1 MTKQPDF
8 LDKLARLTKLSINFL
23 KVITKTILIL
33 MIIIS
38 LDHTFKRVTWPESLK
53 GEVKRP
59 KILFSSKVT
68 LDSLTFELLKRGE
81 LVQCLLA
88 FLNSDVLMM
97 LMIISLIS
105 KN

>member
-1 MTKQPDF
+1 
-8 LDKLARLTKLSINFL
+8 
-23 KVITKTILIL
+23 

-38 LDHTFKRVTWPESLK
+38 LDHTFTRVTWPESLK